1 MPVRDLSRDS
11 LAFIDSL
18 GNYRPCG
25 QTSKWPTSNEW
36 DESESSE
43 ETPTEHP

>member
-1 MPVRDLSRDS
+1 MRDLSRNS

-18 GNYRPCG
+18 GSRPCG
-25 QTSKWPTSNEW
+25 ETSKRSISNEW

-43 ETPTEHP
+43 EAPTTRP